1 MAKKMPGKG
10 GGANCEP
17 WKYER
22 KVLTFK
28 TIICQIFVLQYKVA
42 INSLL
47 SSYNNKCMCMLP
59 VLLKWFVDTI

>member
-1 MAKKMPGKG
+1 MNHGNMK
-10 GGANCEP
+10 
-17 WKYER
+17 ER
-22 KVLTFK
+22 LLTFK

-47 SSYNNKCMCMLP
+47 SSYNNKFMCMLP